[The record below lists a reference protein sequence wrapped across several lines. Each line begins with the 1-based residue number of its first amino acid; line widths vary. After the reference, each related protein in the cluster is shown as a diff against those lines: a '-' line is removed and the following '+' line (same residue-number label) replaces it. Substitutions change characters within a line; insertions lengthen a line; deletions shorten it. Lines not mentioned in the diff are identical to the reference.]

1 MRRFALS
8 VFACLAAVL
17 FLAHA
22 PGPAPAAANP
32 ATAVNAAPGAAA
44 TAAFPAPLDGF
55 SADSAR
61 MERDWESKFRALPS
75 PANLRNYMQRLSAR
89 PHHVGTDYD
98 RANAEWI
105 LSLFQQWGWDAHIE
119 NFYVLFPTPKERLV
133 ELVAPTHF
141 KATLEEPTVDVDP
154 TSNQH
159 AEQLPTYNAY
169 SIDGDVTA
177 PLVYVNYGIPEDYE
191 QLERLGVSV
200 KGAIVIARYGMS
212 WRGIK
217 PKVAAEHGAVG
228 CIIYSDP
235 HEDGYFRGDV
245 FPGGAWRP
253 LQGVQRGSVM
263 DMVLYPGDP
272 LTPGV
277 GATKDAKRLPL
288 AEAKTLTKIPVLP
301 ISYGDAQPLLAA
313 LRGPVAPEAWRGALA
328 ITYHVGP
335 GPAQVHLK
343 VKSNWDTK
351 TLNVVVSRISGST
364 SADEWIVRG
373 NHQDAWVN
381 GAEDPLS
388 ALVDEMEE
396 ARSMGELVKQGWK
409 PRRTI
414 IYCVWDGEEP
424 GLLGSTE
431 WAETHA
437 DELRRHAAVYLNT
450 DGTDRGY
457 LFVGGSHT
465 LEKFMNG
472 VARDIEDPETNLTV
486 WKRHQLHLIADGK
499 PEERAEARTR
509 ADWRLG
515 ALGSGSDYTVFLDHL
530 GIASLD
536 LGFDGEG
543 GGGVYHSVY
552 DDFYWYTHFSDTDFR
567 YGRALAQTVGTAVMR
582 LADSEL
588 LPFEFTDFADTIHTY
603 SEQLKKLLKDKQEA
617 VRERNKEIDE
627 GVFTATNDPK
637 EPLVPPAREDPPPY
651 LNFAPLDNAADALT
665 HSAERYQKTLEKAQ
679 ANGAAVLA
687 RTSLQHVNQTLIQ
700 SERQLTSPE
709 GLPGRPWFVHQ
720 VYAPGFYTGYGVKTL
735 PAAREAIE
743 QKKWKEADAALV
755 DISKILDSESALI
768 QQAAEELEKAIQ

>member
-141 KATLEEPTVDVDP
+141 KATLEEPTVDVNP

-169 SIDGDVTA
+169 SIDGNVTA

-301 ISYGDAQPLLAA
+301 ISYGNAQPLLAA